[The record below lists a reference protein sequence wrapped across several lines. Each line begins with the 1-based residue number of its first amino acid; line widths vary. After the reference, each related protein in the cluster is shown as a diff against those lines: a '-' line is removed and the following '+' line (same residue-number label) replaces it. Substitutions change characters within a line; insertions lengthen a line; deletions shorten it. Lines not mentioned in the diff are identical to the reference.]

1 MIRKFFREIDLLGIK
16 FHLYS
21 GKTLKKKNY
30 IWRNINN
37 INSINITLI
46 YIFIF

>member
-1 MIRKFFREIDLLGIK
+1 MIRKIFREIDLLGIK

-21 GKTLKKKNY
+21 GKALKKNN